1 MDSGVE
7 TTQELSKEI
16 DVNTD
21 TRDILARASR
31 YAEEREFKDWLIVDV
46 DAHHSEMA
54 SWKEVVSHIEDPVMR
69 HTATELQ
76 KRTGSTA
83 GLSNHV
89 GGLRYQDVGGRIPH
103 QTALREEIDDDSVH
117 RDVTLMRRVMDALH
131 IDWQVLFPGN
141 LLQLGLHPQP
151 RVEVQLAFAY
161 NRFLMERIIPA
172 EPRLKTLLYLPF
184 CEPKECERM
193 VEEFAEHPDV
203 IGFMVTSVRYK
214 SVHHDSY
221 MRLYSMIEETGK
233 PLCFHA
239 GNNWQDDYLKQL
251 DTFINMHAI
260 SFVLCNM
267 VHLTNWV
274 MHGLSERFP
283 DLDVIWTESGVAW
296 VPFMMQRLDN
306 EYLMRSSEAPN
317 LKKLPSEYIQ
327 DMYFTTQPMER
338 TNMDLLEASFKAMKA
353 DTQLLYASDWPHWD
367 FDAPSSVY
375 DLPFLDD
382 EAKKNIMG
390 RNAARLFGLPDPADC
405 GKEIHR

>member
-1 MDSGVE
+1 MDTGVE
-7 TTQELSKEI
+7 NTRELPKEI
-16 DVNTD
+16 DINTD
-21 TRDILARASR
+21 TREILARANR
-31 YAEEREFKDWLIVDV
+31 YAEKCNFKDWLIVDV

-54 SWKEVVSHIEDPVMR
+54 SWKEVVTHIEDPVLR
-69 HTATELQ
+69 QTAIELQ

-103 QTALREEIDDDSVH
+103 QTALREEVDDDSVH
-117 RDVTLMRRVMDALH
+117 RDVTLMRRVMDALY
-131 IDWQVLFPGN
+131 IDYQVLFPGN

-172 EPRLKTLLYLPF
+172 EKRLKTLLYLPF

-193 VEEFAEHPDV
+193 VTEFADHPDV

-251 DTFINMHAI
+251 DTFISMHAI

-267 VHLTNWV
+267 VHLANWV
-274 MHGLSERFP
+274 MHGLNERFP
-283 DLDVIWTESGVAW
+283 DLDLIWTESGVAW

-338 TNMDLLEASFKAMKA
+338 TNTELLEASFKAMKA
-353 DTQLLYASDWPHWD
+353 ETQLLYASDWPHWD
-367 FDAPSSVY
+367 FDSPTSVY
-375 DLPFLDD
+375 DLPFLS
-382 EAKKNIMG
+382 EVAKRNILG
-390 RNAARLFGLPDPADC
+390 RNAARLFGLPDAPS
-405 GKEIHR
+405 K

>member
-7 TTQELSKEI
+7 NVRELRKEI
-16 DVNTD
+16 DIKTD
-21 TRDILARASR
+21 TREILARASR
-31 YAEEREFKDWLIVDV
+31 YAEEHNFKDWLIVDV

-54 SWKEVVSHIEDPVMR
+54 SWKEVVNYIEDPVIRDMGI
-69 HTATELQ
+69 Q
-76 KRTGSTA
+76 FQNRTGASA

-89 GGLRYQDVGGRIPH
+89 GGLRYQDVAGRIPH
-103 QTALREEIDDDSVH
+103 QTALNELVDDESVH
-117 RDVTLMRRVMDALH
+117 RDVTLMRRLMDALA
-131 IDWQVLFPGN
+131 IDWQILFPGN

-172 EPRLKTLLYLPF
+172 EPRLKTLLYLPY

-193 VEEFAEHPDV
+193 VEEFGDHPDV
-203 IGFMVTSVRYK
+203 LGFMVTSVRYK

-221 MRLYSMIEETGK
+221 MKLYAMLEERGK

-251 DTFINMHAI
+251 DLFISMHAI
-260 SFVLCNM
+260 SFVLCNL

-274 MHGLSERFP
+274 MHGLNERFP
-283 DLDVIWTESGVAW
+283 KLDVIWTESGIAW
-296 VPFMMQRLDN
+296 VPFLMQRLDN

-317 LKKLPSEYIQ
+317 LKKLPSEYMK
-327 DMYFTTQPMER
+327 DMYYTTQPMER
-338 TNMDLLEASFKAMKA
+338 TDMNLLEASFKAMNA

-367 FDAPSSVY
+367 FDAPSSVF
-375 DLPFLDD
+375 DLPFLDE
-382 EAKKNIMG
+382 EAKRNILG
-390 RNAARLFGLPDPADC
+390 RNAARLFGLPD
-405 GKEIHR
+405 HSM

>member
-1 MDSGVE
+1 MDTGVE
-7 TTQELSKEI
+7 NTRELPKEI
-16 DVNTD
+16 DIGTD
-21 TRDILARASR
+21 TRDILARATQ
-31 YAEEREFKDWLIVDV
+31 YAADRNFRDWLIVDV

-54 SWKEVVSHIEDPVMR
+54 SWKEVVTHIEDPVLR
-69 HTATELQ
+69 ETAIQLQ

-103 QTALREEIDDDSVH
+103 QTALRETVDDDSVH
-117 RDVTLMRRVMDALH
+117 RDVTLMRRVMDALS

-151 RVEVQLAFAY
+151 RVEVQLSFAY

-193 VEEFAEHPDV
+193 VEEFAGHPDV

-251 DTFINMHAI
+251 DTFISMHAI

-267 VHLTNWV
+267 VHLANWV
-274 MHGLSERFP
+274 MHGLNERFP
-283 DLDVIWTESGVAW
+283 KLDVIWTESGVAW

-317 LKKLPSEYIQ
+317 LKRLPSEYIQ
-327 DMYFTTQPMER
+327 EMYFTTQPMER
-338 TNMDLLEASFKAMKA
+338 TNMDLLAAGFKAMKA

-367 FDAPSSVY
+367 FDAPNSVY
-375 DLPFLDD
+375 ELPFLTQD
-382 EAKKNIMG
+382 AKKNILG
-390 RNAARLFGLPDPADC
+390 RNAARLFGLPDSP
-405 GKEIHR
+405 

>member
-1 MDSGVE
+1 MDTGVE
-7 TTQELSKEI
+7 NTRELPKEI
-16 DVNTD
+16 DIGTD
-21 TRDILARASR
+21 TRDILARATQ
-31 YAEEREFKDWLIVDV
+31 YAADRNFRDWLIVDV

-54 SWKEVVSHIEDPVMR
+54 SWKEVVTHIEDPVLR
-69 HTATELQ
+69 ETAIQLQ

-103 QTALREEIDDDSVH
+103 QTALRETVDDDSVH
-117 RDVTLMRRVMDALH
+117 RDVTLMRRVMDALS

-151 RVEVQLAFAY
+151 RVEVQLSFAY

-193 VEEFAEHPDV
+193 VEEFAGHPDV

-251 DTFINMHAI
+251 DTFISMHAI

-267 VHLTNWV
+267 VHLANWV
-274 MHGLSERFP
+274 MHGLNERFP
-283 DLDVIWTESGVAW
+283 KLDVIWTESGVAW

-317 LKKLPSEYIQ
+317 LKRLPSEYIQ
-327 DMYFTTQPMER
+327 EMYFTTQPMER
-338 TNMDLLEASFKAMKA
+338 TNMDLLAAGFKAMKA

-367 FDAPSSVY
+367 FDAPNSVY
-375 DLPFLDD
+375 ELPFLTED
-382 EAKKNIMG
+382 AKKNILG
-390 RNAARLFGLPDPADC
+390 RNAARLFGLPESP
-405 GKEIHR
+405 

>member
-1 MDSGVE
+1 MDTGVE
-7 TTQELSKEI
+7 NTRELPKEI
-16 DVNTD
+16 DIGTD
-21 TRDILARASR
+21 TRDILARATQ
-31 YAEEREFKDWLIVDV
+31 YAADRNFRDWLIVDV

-54 SWKEVVSHIEDPVMR
+54 SWKEVVTHIEDPVLR
-69 HTATELQ
+69 ETAIQLQ

-103 QTALREEIDDDSVH
+103 QTALRETVDDDSVH
-117 RDVTLMRRVMDALH
+117 RDVTLMRRVMDALS

-151 RVEVQLAFAY
+151 RVEVQLSFAY

-193 VEEFAEHPDV
+193 VEEFAGHPDV

-251 DTFINMHAI
+251 DTFISMHAI

-267 VHLTNWV
+267 VHLANWV
-274 MHGLSERFP
+274 MHGLNERFP
-283 DLDVIWTESGVAW
+283 KLDVIWTESGVAW

-317 LKKLPSEYIQ
+317 LKRLPSEYIQ
-327 DMYFTTQPMER
+327 EMYFTTQPMER
-338 TNMDLLEASFKAMKA
+338 TNMDLLAAGFKAMKA

-367 FDAPSSVY
+367 FDAPNSVY
-375 DLPFLDD
+375 ELPFLTED
-382 EAKKNIMG
+382 AKKNILG
-390 RNAARLFGLPDPADC
+390 RNAARLFGLPDSP
-405 GKEIHR
+405 

>member
-1 MDSGVE
+1 MDTGVE
-7 TTQELSKEI
+7 NTRELPKEI
-16 DVNTD
+16 DIGTD
-21 TRDILARASR
+21 TRDILARATQ
-31 YAEEREFKDWLIVDV
+31 YAADRNFRDWLIVDV

-54 SWKEVVSHIEDPVMR
+54 SWKEVVTHIEDPVLR
-69 HTATELQ
+69 ETAIQLQ

-103 QTALREEIDDDSVH
+103 QTALRETVDDDSVH
-117 RDVTLMRRVMDALH
+117 RDVTLMRRVMDALS

-151 RVEVQLAFAY
+151 RVEVQLSFAY

-193 VEEFAEHPDV
+193 VEEFAGHPDV

-251 DTFINMHAI
+251 DTFISMHAI

-267 VHLTNWV
+267 VHLANWV
-274 MHGLSERFP
+274 MHGLNERFP
-283 DLDVIWTESGVAW
+283 KLDVIWTESGVAW

-317 LKKLPSEYIQ
+317 LKRLPSEYIQ
-327 DMYFTTQPMER
+327 EMYFTTQPMER
-338 TNMDLLEASFKAMKA
+338 TNMDLLAAGFKAMKA

-367 FDAPSSVY
+367 FDAPNSVY
-375 DLPFLDD
+375 ELPFLTED
-382 EAKKNIMG
+382 AKKSILG
-390 RNAARLFGLPDPADC
+390 RNAARLFGLPDSP
-405 GKEIHR
+405 